1 MSFGVQVNTSV
12 AVPAAGPQTRSGT
25 MFLAGPATPT
35 PTSVLE
41 ISQLADFE
49 GAVSD
54 RSVAANA
61 PSWDALD
68 VFFREGGNHVYFGG
82 YTGSTYDEGL
92 ALLDDPRL
100 GPGQVTVVGSA
111 LTYDA
116 TLYGDMQ
123 SVCQN
128 CNRVALRDVASGDTA
143 AEMEAKGKLAP
154 ANDDLG
160 DTFGPW
166 PTVPGPAGVFG
177 AGPRQVPASVV
188 IAALCNRIDQAGNP
202 NRAAAGPYWP
212 LQYVVDFYD
221 ATDAERAA
229 LFTSGVNAFANVYDV
244 LQNFGFQTNIPEAD
258 YAVNPFWQL
267 NCSRARMY
275 LKDRCAIRGQEYM
288 FAPIDGQGHTAES
301 LKADLE
307 AECLALWS
315 ADGLFGATQEEAYS
329 VTVVEQ
335 LTNIAQGILTATAE
349 VVFSMHAKSV
359 QIDLVTVPIGGSLT

>member
-12 AVPAAGPQTRSGT
+12 ATPAAGPQTRSGT

-35 PTSVLE
+35 PTTVLE
-41 ISQLADFE
+41 LSQLADFE

-61 PSWDALD
+61 PTWDALD

-92 ALLDDPRL
+92 QLLNDPRL
-100 GPGQVTVVGSA
+100 GPGQVTVVGPA

-116 TLYGDMQ
+116 MLYSDMQ

-128 CNRVALRDVASGDTA
+128 CNRVALRDVGATDMPA
-143 AEMEAKGKLAP
+143 AMEAKGKLAP
-154 ANDDLG
+154 LNDDLG
-160 DTFGPW
+160 ATFGPW
-166 PTVPGPAGVFG
+166 VTVPGPAGVFG
-177 AGPRQVPASVV
+177 VGPREVPASVV
-188 IAALCNRIDQAGNP
+188 IAALCNRIDIAGNP

-212 LQYVVDFYD
+212 LQYVTSFYD

-229 LFTSGVNAFANVYDV
+229 LFAAGVNAFANVYDI
-244 LQNFGFQTNIPEAD
+244 LQNYGFQTDIPEAD
-258 YAVNPFWQL
+258 YAVNPFWQF

-275 LKDRCAIRGQEYM
+275 LKDRCQIRGQEYM

-301 LKADLE
+301 LKADLD
-307 AECLALWS
+307 AECLALWT
-315 ADGLFGATQEEAYS
+315 ADGLYGDTSDDAYS
-329 VTVVEQ
+329 VVVVEQ
-335 LTNIAQGILTATAE
+335 LQNVAQGILTATAD